1 MLAIF
6 AEACGWASVAA
17 SLYAFNSKTMIP
29 LRVAIVVANVLAL
42 AWSGYNHNLPNL
54 TLNAILLP
62 LNILRLREMRRLVD
76 DVKRASRAELD
87 YDWLKPFMRPVELKA
102 GETIFHRGD
111 VADAAYVIGEGQV
124 NLPELGVIL
133 GPGALM
139 GEMGLFATGNRR
151 MSAARAMSD
160 VRLYRISYADF
171 EQLYYQNPEFGLYI
185 VRLMVR
191 RMETNLSRLAR
202 PRPQEAAP
210 GQPQPS

>member
-1 MLAIF
+1 MIAIL

-29 LRVAIVVANVLAL
+29 LRIAIVVANVLAL
-42 AWSGYNHNLPNL
+42 AWSGYNHNLPNIA
-54 TLNAILLP
+54 LNAILLP
-62 LNILRLREMRRLVD
+62 LNLLRLREMQRLVS
-76 DVKRASRAELD
+76 DVKRASRSELD
-87 YDWLKPFMRPVELKA
+87 YDWLKPFMRPVEMKA
-102 GETIFHRGD
+102 GETLFARGD
-111 VADAAYVIGEGQV
+111 VADAAFVIGEGQV

-139 GEMGLFATGNRR
+139 GEMGLFATGNKR
-151 MSAARAMSD
+151 MSGARAMSD
-160 VRLYRISYADF
+160 VRLYRISYGDF

-202 PRPQEAAP
+202 PRPGAPPVGEA
-210 GQPQPS
+210 QPS